1 MDVAYDRI
9 QEETL
14 SQEEAN
20 ETTEQQEQGG
30 GLNSEFQ
37 EAFKA
42 VSSSPWGAKLGGFFG
57 QVKKQ
62 VCSSMLRTQI
72 QTTRVLYKVQLF

>member
-1 MDVAYDRI
+1 MDVAYDHI
-9 QEETL
+9 QEEAL
-14 SQEEAN
+14 SPEESSKQQSA
-20 ETTEQQEQGG
+20 EQQQG

-42 VSSSPWGAKLGGFFG
+42 VSSSAWGAKLGGFFG

-62 VCSSMLRTQI
+62 VSNA
-72 QTTRVLYKVQLF
+72 